1 LCTQCK
7 KVFNKTSNLERH
19 QQKHNSDHSHH
30 CPDCL
35 KAFMNEDALTRH
47 MQEQHVQVGGA
58 MKRPLGGQNDNR
70 GIKRQKLQETDDAKE
85 FYTIDKVSEEKIEKF
100 KSTASYYKIT
110 VSRPRG
116 ERPANYIEVTEDLVS
131 INR

>member
-1 LCTQCK
+1 
-7 KVFNKTSNLERH
+7 
-19 QQKHNSDHSHH
+19 
-30 CPDCL
+30 
-35 KAFMNEDALTRH
+35 MNEDALTRH